1 MRCLWKK
8 YGAVLQTSTR
18 PRWIH
23 GDKTYP
29 WKIPNWARSKCIRL
43 RGLKNK
49 PWSYAMGT
57 SIVGVRTTDRMTGM
71 CFFVNGGTAVT
82 QAQPEYPDLCIVRP
96 IVFIPNTPDR
106 LYPGQPHSAIAFQS
120 PSVHGKD
127 TSKAREIHSGGGCGY
142 SGRNSYEQQVISK
155 EFTRISRSK
164 PGFHEIER
172 LPNID
177 PNVTTELWL
186 EQLKLGSNR
195 VRFET
200 CWYKSVNITPA

>member
-1 MRCLWKK
+1 MCVDIEEQ
-8 YGAVLQTSTR
+8 AVELRNGHVNHQNSHHRSNDGNVFFCKWRNRSYPGPARISRSVHWETHC
-18 PRWIH
+18 IH
-23 GDKTYP
+23 
-29 WKIPNWARSKCIRL
+29 
-43 RGLKNK
+43 
-49 PWSYAMGT
+49 
-57 SIVGVRTTDRMTGM
+57 
-71 CFFVNGGTAVT
+71 
-82 QAQPEYPDLCIVRP
+82 
-96 IVFIPNTPDR
+96 PNTPDR

-127 TSKAREIHSGGGCGY
+127 TSKAREIHFGEGCGY

-155 EFTRISRSK
+155 EFTRIQRSN

-186 EQLKLGSNR
+186 EQLKLESNR